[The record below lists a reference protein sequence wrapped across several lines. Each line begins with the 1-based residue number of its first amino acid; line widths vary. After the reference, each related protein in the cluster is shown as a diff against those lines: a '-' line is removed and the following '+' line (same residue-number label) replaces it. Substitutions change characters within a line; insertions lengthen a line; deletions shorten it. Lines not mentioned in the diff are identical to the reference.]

1 MNISSYIGNSEI
13 KITEKEILSF
23 LKIIKRWPLNYP
35 SGQSSV
41 EIINNYN
48 NNTNTFF
55 NSDGFLN
62 YIEWYKYYNKGY
74 TTILSNV
81 LDLNDQ
87 LRKINIDL
95 KYKIG
100 NEVNGNLYFSKSK
113 QLASFKP
120 HSHPYPVVVKQIYGQ
135 CNWKINNK
143 NITVNP
149 QDTIYIPAETI
160 HGVESS
166 KGKRLSLTINLK

>member
-1 MNISSYIGNSEI
+1 MNICKYIGNIEI
-13 KITEKEILSF
+13 KITEKEVLSF

-35 SGQSSV
+35 WGQSSV

-48 NNTNTFF
+48 NNINTFF

-62 YIEWYKYYNKGY
+62 YDEWYKYYNKGY
-74 TTILSNV
+74 TTILSDV

-87 LRKINIDL
+87 LRKINMDL

-100 NEVNGNLYFSKSK
+100 NEVNANLYFSKSK

-120 HSHPYPVVVKQIYGQ
+120 HSHSYPVIVKQIYGQ
-135 CNWKINNK
+135 CHWKINNK
-143 NITVNP
+143 KVTINP
-149 QDTIYIPAETI
+149 QDTFYIPAETI
-160 HGVESS
+160 HSVESS
-166 KGKRLSLTINLK
+166 KEKRLSLTINLK